1 MMTQEKN
8 TTRKKV
14 LAISSGGGHWVQ
26 LMRLT
31 PAFAGADVVYACSDG
46 AMHSQV
52 SGARFHAFTDANKS
66 QPLKLLRTTA
76 DIALIL
82 LRERPDV
89 IISTG
94 AAGGSLAIGMGR
106 LMGIRGLFVDSI
118 ANARTLSVSAK
129 LCLRFAN
136 AVFTQWPDVA
146 ATCSA
151 RFRGSVL

>member
-1 MMTQEKN
+1 MTQATTK
-8 TTRKKV
+8 TRKKV

-31 PAFAGADVVYACSDG
+31 PAFLNADVVYACSDG
-46 AMHSQV
+46 AMHSDV
-52 SGARFHAFTDANKS
+52 PTARFHAYTDANKS
-66 QPLKLLRTTA
+66 QPLRLLRTTA

-89 IISTG
+89 IVSTG

-106 LMGIRGLFVDSI
+106 LFGIRGLFVDSI
-118 ANARTLSVSAK
+118 ANARRLSVSAK
-129 LCLRFAN
+129 LCLHFAN